1 MLHRNCKKKK
11 RKKQKENF
19 LFFFF
24 LLAPTPQRTQI
35 LFTVTF
41 TFLRSLQVLPRPCCC
56 RIAGVLG
63 AGCCGDQ
70 PGKKQGRM
78 QLVGSLQRFAAT
90 LVTLR
95 G

>member
-11 RKKQKENF
+11 ERNKRKT
-19 LFFFF
+19 FFFF
-24 LLAPTPQRTQI
+24 LLAPTPQWTQI

-70 PGKKQGRM
+70 PGKKRGRM

>member
-1 MLHRNCKKKK
+1 MFHRNCKKKK
-11 RKKQKENF
+11 NQKEKLF
-19 LFFFF
+19 FFFF
-24 LLAPTPQRTQI
+24 LLAPIPQWTQI

-41 TFLRSLQVLPRPCCC
+41 TFLRPLQVPPGPCCC
-56 RIAGVLG
+56 RVAGVLG